1 MKCTHSR
8 KPGSWSYDGC
18 CSDCWVSRAEKAEA
32 DNAALRKLCLTLAD
46 GCDSAADGT
55 AMEGFVFLGQCAD
68 SLRKAA
74 AEGERW
80 KQ

>member
-32 DNAALRKLCLTLAD
+32 DNAALRKLCGEAAEMLL
-46 GCDSAADGT
+46 SAT
-55 AMEGFVFLGQCAD
+55 AGGRTGDEAYAITIL
-68 SLRKAA
+68 KAA
-74 AEGERW
+74 AEG
-80 KQ
+80 K